1 MEYVQ
6 QVIYQGLLSICHT
19 FVDYDITLVIVV
31 RFFVNLKRDFS
42 LEDLDWVCKWAI
54 LEYYYFFFIE
64 NIMEIVH
71 C

>member
-54 LEYYYFFFIE
+54 LEYYYYFFIE

>member
-54 LEYYYFFFIE
+54 LEYYYYFFIE
-64 NIMEIVH
+64 NILEIVH

>member
-6 QVIYQGLLSICHT
+6 QVIYQGFLSICHT

-42 LEDLDWVCKWAI
+42 LEDLD
-54 LEYYYFFFIE
+54 
-64 NIMEIVH
+64 
-71 C
+71 